1 MSRMTNHLKS
11 LVGLNQQNGDTNV
24 SNGVSKTESSVEE
37 VDDGSKYLIPDED
50 NRESNG
56 VNDLI
61 QFFGSLKLE
70 EKCVTNGHSSGHRKD
85 NILKPLIDFKIVT
98 QVIDNNVIE
107 IDGKEQ
113 IRFDVRLSSLTNFR
127 CLETDFFLRAVI

>member
-70 EKCVTNGHSSGHRKD
+70 EKCVTNGHSSGH
-85 NILKPLIDFKIVT
+85 
-98 QVIDNNVIE
+98 
-107 IDGKEQ
+107 
-113 IRFDVRLSSLTNFR
+113 
-127 CLETDFFLRAVI
+127 